1 MSRRREVRGS
11 GGRLRRRPPTRDS
24 LPRILVLCEGAK
36 CEPGYL
42 RAFCRHARN
51 TAVIFDNAAGLDP
64 KALVEVA
71 RNRLHESRREAK
83 RYRDAHRAF
92 DQVWCVV
99 DVDDHRRLR
108 EARIMARDNGIE
120 LVVSNPCFELWLILH
135 FRDQT
140 AYIDRFQLKSACRNL
155 PESDRGGHPPFE
167 KCLSHYDTA
176 VIRARQLDDRNDR
189 DGEPGRNPSTS
200 VYRLTERILEI
211 VSRPT

>member
-11 GGRLRRRPPTRDS
+11 GGSLRRRPPTRDP

-51 TAVIFDNAAGLDP
+51 TAVVFDNAAGLDP

-99 DVDDHRRLR
+99 DVDDHRRLQ
-108 EARIMARDNGIE
+108 EARIMARDNDIE

-135 FRDQT
+135 FREQT
-140 AYIDRFQLKSACRNL
+140 AHIDRFQLKSACRKL
-155 PESDRGGHPPFE
+155 PPGNHRDHPPFDAFMPR
-167 KCLSHYDTA
+167 YDDA
-176 VIRARQLDDRNDR
+176 VRRARHLDEVHGRN
-189 DGEPGRNPSTS
+189 GEPGKNPSTG
-200 VYRLTERILEI
+200 VHRLTERIRESI
-211 VSRPT
+211 Q